1 MAWNNGYPATYGQ
14 MYPQG
19 YQMAQQP
26 AFGQQMPNPTAYQA
40 PMTQQ
45 QMSPTQMSGTNQ
57 SAQMMTPPTIRA
69 EIIQLADETWENTVD
84 RFPLG
89 PGASQMFITKSEDK
103 VIIKTIGQDGPL
115 PLIIYD
121 KRPPEPPAPKFD
133 PAQFMRRDEVDKI
146 IKDKVEMLVS
156 AALAAQHQEK
166 DAGSAQS
173 APKRAAKKEVE

>member
-26 AFGQQMPNPTAYQA
+26 AYGQQMPNPTAYQA
-40 PMTQQ
+40 PTTQQ
-45 QMSPTQMSGTNQ
+45 PVSSTQMSGANQ
-57 SAQMMTPPTIRA
+57 AAQPMMTPPTIRA
-69 EIIQLADETWENTVD
+69 EIIQLADDTWENTVD

-103 VIIKTIGQDGPL
+103 VIIKTMGQDGPL

-133 PAQFMRRDEVDKI
+133 PAQFVRKDELD
-146 IKDKVEMLVS
+146 MLVS
-156 AALAAQHQEK
+156 AALAAQQHEK

-173 APKRAAKKEVE
+173 APKRAGKKEAE

>member
-19 YQMAQQP
+19 YQMAQQT
-26 AFGQQMPNPTAYQA
+26 AYGQQMPNPTAYQA
-40 PMTQQ
+40 PMAQQ
-45 QMSPTQMSGTNQ
+45 QLSPTQMSGTNQ

-103 VIIKTIGQDGPL
+103 VIIKTMGQDGPL

-133 PAQFMRRDEVDKI
+133 PGQFVRKDELEKL
-146 IKDKVEMLVS
+146 IKETLTANV
-156 AALAAQHQEK
+156 
-166 DAGSAQS
+166 
-173 APKRAAKKEVE
+173 PPRRAAKKEEE

>member
-26 AFGQQMPNPTAYQA
+26 AYGQQMPNPTAYQA

-45 QMSPTQMSGTNQ
+45 PVSSTQMSGANQ
-57 SAQMMTPPTIRA
+57 AAQPMMTPPTIRA
-69 EIIQLADETWENTVD
+69 EIIQLADDTWENTVD

-103 VIIKTIGQDGPL
+103 VIIKTMGQDGPL

-133 PAQFMRRDEVDKI
+133 PAQFVRKDELD
-146 IKDKVEMLVS
+146 MLVS
-156 AALAAQHQEK
+156 AALAAQQHEK

-173 APKRAAKKEVE
+173 APKRAGKKEAE